1 MTLRVT
7 LTSLVLLAYTVLLGT
22 FPDFK
27 KYRRSF
33 LLVGLFNCALPYVL
47 IANAVTDLNAG
58 IAAIINATTP
68 LFTAAVAAVWI
79 KEPFGP
85 RRIAGTILGITGVA
99 VLVGVSPLPFSGKI
113 VFAALQALVAAFSYG
128 IASVLS
134 RVRFKDISP
143 MHVSLGQMLG
153 ATVLLLPVS
162 LPYMPNKFPPTHA
175 LLAVAALA
183 VFSTALA
190 YLIFFRLIVRVGAV
204 QTSTVTFLVPFF
216 SILWGVLFL
225 GEPLSIG
232 LFAGLGTILLSVW
245 LVLSP
250 QRQVPKQETVDAAP

>member
-7 LTSLVLLAYTVLLGT
+7 LTSLVLLVYTFFLGS
-22 FPDFK
+22 FPDFR
-27 KYRRSF
+27 KYRRLF

-68 LFTAAVAAVWI
+68 LFTAVVAAVWI
-79 KEPFGP
+79 KEPFG
-85 RRIAGTILGITGVA
+85 RRRLAGTVLGITGVA
-99 VLVGVSPLPFSGKI
+99 VLVGISPLPLSGKV

-134 RVRFKDISP
+134 RVSFKDLSP
-143 MHVSLGQMLG
+143 LHVSLGQMLG
-153 ATVLLLPVS
+153 ATLLLLPVS
-162 LPYMPNKFPPTHA
+162 VPYLPDRFPPGHA
-175 LLAVAALA
+175 LLAVAVLA
-183 VFSTALA
+183 VFSTAGA

-225 GEPLSIG
+225 GEPLSVG
-232 LFAGLGTILLSVW
+232 LFAGLALILISVR

-250 QRQVPKQETVDAAP
+250 KG